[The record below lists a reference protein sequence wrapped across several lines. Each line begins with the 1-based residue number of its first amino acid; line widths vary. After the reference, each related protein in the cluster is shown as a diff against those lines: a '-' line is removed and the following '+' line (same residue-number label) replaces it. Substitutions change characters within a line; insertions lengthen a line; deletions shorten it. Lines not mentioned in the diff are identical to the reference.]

1 MLVTF
6 KTEAHA
12 DIIMFGDV
20 ALLLL
25 KMMGHSPTVPG
36 ALLADQVPQAL
47 ARLKEALHSAKAV
60 STEIKNTEQQEPPVS
75 ITRRA
80 LPLIEL
86 LITAVRQKSDVMWK

>member
-20 ALLLL
+20 ALVLL

-47 ARLKEALHSAKAV
+47 ARLKEALHSTPV
-60 STEIKNTEQQEPPVS
+60 PPEIKNTEQQDPPVS
-75 ITRRA
+75 IARRA

-86 LITAVRQKSDVMWK
+86 LTVAVRQKSDVMWK